1 MALPSHPSHPTAADP
16 TAADPT
22 AAGRRIKALAVPFH
36 RHSWTSV
43 LRVDRT
49 RIGVAAPIRVGVAVG
64 FVLVVAGVTGHRD
77 IAGFAALGALT
88 SAFCRPDPHAVR
100 LARLGVLGVGLV
112 GSVLVGST
120 IGIVGAPPIIEVLV
134 ISVMAGVAAMTLRA
148 LHIVGPGA
156 VIFVFSAT
164 GAAGFAH
171 TVDDLGRATAATAV
185 GSVCGVA
192 ASLTPWLLTYLR
204 PSENRSA
211 TPSSSA
217 VRHESIRTILAR
229 RPSSDITTHGL
240 WITVA
245 GVISGA
251 LALSVGLSHPLW
263 ATMGA
268 VAAMQG
274 VTYRVTVDRA
284 IARLVGNVGG
294 ALVAAALLALPLG
307 YWGAIG
313 AIVILQTVAEIMAP
327 VNYAVT
333 SLAVTPM
340 ALLLTALSA
349 GLAPEVALD
358 RVVDTLIGVVIGV
371 VVAALTISRNDAHT
385 RSPSVSDPKEN
396 SADQRD
402 STGLPVG

>member
-1 MALPSHPSHPTAADP
+1 M
-16 TAADPT
+16 
-22 AAGRRIKALAVPFH
+22 
-36 RHSWTSV
+36 

-120 IGIVGAPPIIEVLV
+120 IGIVGAPPIIEVMV

-171 TVDDLGRATAATAV
+171 TVDDLGRATAATAI
-185 GSVCGVA
+185 GAVCGVA
-192 ASLTPWLLTYLR
+192 ASLTPWLLAYLR
-204 PSENRSA
+204 PSENRPA
-211 TPSSSA
+211 TPNSPV
-217 VRHESIRTILAR
+217 VRHESIRTILLR
-229 RPSSDITTHGL
+229 GPSSDITTHGL

-274 VTYRVTVDRA
+274 ATYRVTVDRA

-402 STGLPVG
+402 STGLPIG